1 MWLLLLVSLLRSA
14 IVLKLEE
21 ISKLK
26 NVLGDSVWLE
36 YLNYSM

>member
-14 IVLKLEE
+14 IILKFKV
-21 ISKLK
+21 ISKFK
-26 NVLGDSVWLE
+26 NVLGYPVWPE